1 MTTAK
6 VDSVEINNTE
16 SKNSNAASVE
26 PIIVDMGKK
35 DRKQIR
41 KLTKGKPGRLMRR
54 LEDTIDHLRE
64 NGALAEGAQPVVIVI
79 RQKPRKRGKRFT
91 KMWGLG

>member
-1 MTTAK
+1 MNPTK
-6 VDSVEINNTE
+6 PESVVVQAAASDE
-16 SKNSNAASVE
+16 NAA

-54 LEDTIDHLRE
+54 LEETLDHLRE
-64 NGALAEGAQPVVIVI
+64 NGALADGAQPVVIVI
-79 RQKPRKRGKRFT
+79 RQKPRKRGKRFA
-91 KMWGLG
+91 KVWGLG

>member
-1 MTTAK
+1 MNPTK
-6 VDSVEINNTE
+6 PESVVVQATPSDE
-16 SKNSNAASVE
+16 NAA

-54 LEDTIDHLRE
+54 LEETLDHLRE
-64 NGALAEGAQPVVIVI
+64 NGALADGVQPVVIVI
-79 RQKPRKRGKRFT
+79 RQKPRKRGKRFA
-91 KMWGLG
+91 KVWGLG